1 MLELPDK
8 KIVAD
13 VAVSVGRAWQKC
25 GHSSRIGIVF
35 ILLIDAGVIKCL
47 VCHECSANWTRTV
60 KNVKIGGTSTTLPV
74 TLFIMVMIIYGAK
87 GLVACTRRGTV
98 CTRHGTLTM

>member
-1 MLELPDK
+1 M
-8 KIVAD
+8 
-13 VAVSVGRAWQKC
+13 
-25 GHSSRIGIVF
+25 
-35 ILLIDAGVIKCL
+35 
-47 VCHECSANWTRTV
+47 

-87 GLVACTRRGTV
+87 GLVACTCRGTA